1 MSVTAKICGI
11 NDPESMRA
19 AISGGASHIGLV
31 FYPTSPRSVN
41 PGEAMGLASVVP
53 ERVHKV
59 GLFVDPE
66 NDQIDKTLLVVKLDI
81 LQLHGSE
88 TPERVADLKMRTG
101 KKVMKVIKISDSKD
115 LAAVE
120 SYVRVADALMFD
132 AKPPKGMKDALPGG
146 NAVSFDWRILSGHK
160 WPLPWMLAGGLT
172 AENVAEAVELSAA
185 PIVDTSSGVEDSF
198 GHKNPEKIA
207 KFLRAVSEIRR
218 R

>member
-11 NDPESMRA
+11 NDPKSMHA

-101 KKVMKVIKISDSKD
+101 KKVMKVIKVSDSED

-132 AKPPKGMKDALPGG
+132 AKPPKSMKDALPGG
-146 NAVSFDWRILSGHK
+146 NAVSFDWRILLGLK

-198 GHKNPEKIA
+198 GRKNPEKIA